1 MACAYNLG
9 IWNAKAG
16 SYVLKVDL
24 CDIVSF
30 RTAKATFCLIKQNNL
45 KNNKNEKNTIM
56 NKGKC

>member
-45 KNNKNEKNTIM
+45 KK
-56 NKGKC
+56 